1 MQSRTGLRLA
11 MSVLAVAFG
20 LVAGAAHAQGT
31 KKIINAATITT
42 YPPFSFKDPASNKL
56 TGFDI
61 DIFNAM
67 AAKIGAEVN
76 WVETSFDQ
84 MISFSAL
91 KTKRVD
97 INGSSMGD
105 TAERRASVNFLDYV
119 YEGQVFYTL
128 RANAERFP
136 NVDEVCGKRVAVT
149 RSSGVMNDAV
159 VNWSEENCVK
169 AGKPAVIV
177 MGSENSA
184 QSQQMLNQGRVD
196 ASLSGAGSLAYQ
208 NTMEGN
214 RYVILG
220 KPLFK
225 AMYGMG
231 FRKDDLQFG
240 EALKKALAA
249 VIADGTYAQ
258 LLHKWNLMDDASIQ
272 QPMINGEP

>member
-1 MQSRTGLRLA
+1 MRSRTGLRFT

-20 LVAGAAHAQGT
+20 LVAGAAYAQGT
-31 KKIINAATITT
+31 KKVINALTITS

-61 DIFNAM
+61 DAFNAM
-67 AAKIGAEVN
+67 AAKMGAEVN

-84 MISFSAL
+84 LISFSAL

-105 TAERRASVNFLDYV
+105 AAERRASVNFLDHV

-136 NVDEVCGKRVAVT
+136 NVDAVCGKRVAVT

-159 VNWSEENCVK
+159 MNWSEENCVK

-208 NTMEGN
+208 NTIESN
-214 RYVILG
+214 RYAILG
-220 KPLFK
+220 KPVIK
-225 AMYGMG
+225 VMYGMG

-249 VIADGTYAQ
+249 LIADGTYVQ
-258 LLHKWNLMDDASIQ
+258 LLRKWHLTDDASIER
-272 QPMINGEP
+272 PMINGQP